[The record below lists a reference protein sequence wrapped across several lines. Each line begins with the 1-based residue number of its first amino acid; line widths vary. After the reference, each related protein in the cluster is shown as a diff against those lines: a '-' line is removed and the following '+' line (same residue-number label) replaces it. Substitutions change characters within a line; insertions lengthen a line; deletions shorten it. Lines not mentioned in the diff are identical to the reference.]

1 MGDENK
7 MFMITGRSEYVHNS
21 EEDDAQRDNDTCGNM
36 FEPEENSDANGD
48 SAYKYKD
55 TWVNPGQSDQIS
67 EKSSCDE
74 QECSQPDNH
83 DNTNDQNVGS
93 ADDLAADASECE
105 VRFQKQLKFTAYL
118 HVQEVEPNKKYEVYK
133 SGLAATRDYRTRRYL
148 VIVDLTSDDFKCIC
162 SKFNKDGILCSHVL
176 KVLVHLNIVHIPDK
190 YFIARW
196 MPREKKDIRDLRY
209 NVPLEMTGECSQ
221 MRFNVLSKV
230 CINVASDGSKSNEKY
245 LFVTQEVKKIAE
257 KLDAMTLAE
266 DKAKE
271 VDPKEKSKEQVV
283 DVQTEYGYLN
293 DPKVVK
299 SKGRPTIL
307 GKNKLDRRYMTFAEQ
322 FLGKQQ
328 ITCSHCGS
336 HYHNIQTCE
345 SLHLD
350 ESLFANNKKAKNNP
364 RANDTHAVAR
374 IKSSPLK
381 GLNKLTQSHSPP
393 PNRDPLRTSAR
404 VRTGPAME
412 VFYYLVF
419 GGLAAVVA
427 ALELGKSGKDRVAT
441 PTAFNSFKNNY
452 VLVYSLMMSGD
463 WLQGPYVY
471 YLYSQ
476 YGFDKGDIG
485 RLFIA
490 GFGSSMLFGTIVG
503 SLADKQGRK
512 RACITYCIT
521 YILSCITKHSPQYR
535 ILMIGRVLGGIATS
549 LLFSAFES
557 WLVAEHNKRGFDPQ
571 WLSIT
576 FSKAIFLGNGLVAI
590 VAGLFANLLAD
601 NLGFGPV
608 APFDA
613 AACFLAIGMAI
624 ILSSWGE
631 NYGDASE
638 GKDLMAQFKVAAKA
652 IASDEK
658 IALLGAIQSLFEG
671 SMYTFVFL
679 WTPALSPNDEE
690 IPHGFIFATF
700 MLSSMLGSS
709 IASRLL
715 ARKMKVEGYMQIVF
729 SISAFTLFLPVV
741 TNFIVPPSEKGSSIS
756 FGGCLQLL
764 GFCIFE
770 SCVGI
775 FWPSIMKMRSQYIP
789 EEVRST
795 IMNFFRIPLNLFVC
809 VVLYNVNAFPITV
822 MFGMCSIFLFIAA
835 ILQRRLMV
843 VSDLHRS
850 ISTKATEMTAED
862 EPLNP

>member
-1 MGDENK
+1 
-7 MFMITGRSEYVHNS
+7 
-21 EEDDAQRDNDTCGNM
+21 
-36 FEPEENSDANGD
+36 
-48 SAYKYKD
+48 
-55 TWVNPGQSDQIS
+55 
-67 EKSSCDE
+67 
-74 QECSQPDNH
+74 
-83 DNTNDQNVGS
+83 
-93 ADDLAADASECE
+93 
-105 VRFQKQLKFTAYL
+105 
-118 HVQEVEPNKKYEVYK
+118 
-133 SGLAATRDYRTRRYL
+133 
-148 VIVDLTSDDFKCIC
+148 
-162 SKFNKDGILCSHVL
+162 
-176 KVLVHLNIVHIPDK
+176 
-190 YFIARW
+190 
-196 MPREKKDIRDLRY
+196 
-209 NVPLEMTGECSQ
+209 
-221 MRFNVLSKV
+221 
-230 CINVASDGSKSNEKY
+230 
-245 LFVTQEVKKIAE
+245 
-257 KLDAMTLAE
+257 
-266 DKAKE
+266 
-271 VDPKEKSKEQVV
+271 
-283 DVQTEYGYLN
+283 
-293 DPKVVK
+293 
-299 SKGRPTIL
+299 
-307 GKNKLDRRYMTFAEQ
+307 
-322 FLGKQQ
+322 
-328 ITCSHCGS
+328 
-336 HYHNIQTCE
+336 
-345 SLHLD
+345 
-350 ESLFANNKKAKNNP
+350 
-364 RANDTHAVAR
+364 
-374 IKSSPLK
+374 
-381 GLNKLTQSHSPP
+381 
-393 PNRDPLRTSAR
+393 
-404 VRTGPAME
+404 ME

-679 WTPALSPNDEE
+679 WTPALSPNEE
-690 IPHGFIFATF
+690 DIPHGFIFATF

-741 TNFIVPPSEKGSSIS
+741 TNFIVPPSEKGGSIS
-756 FGGCLQLL
+756 FGGCVQLL

-770 SCVGI
+770 SSVGI

-789 EEVRST
+789 EEARST

-809 VVLYNVNAFPITV
+809 VVLYNVNAFPIAV

-835 ILQRRLMV
+835 ILQRRLMF

-850 ISTKATEMTAED
+850 TTAEMTAED